1 MESTKELNFNTR
13 EGKLEEVVRLSK
25 ILYKNEQEQQPIVD
39 KLNELGKDLVEE
51 LSKLQQFWQDTFK
64 AREHL
69 LRDIREMDEK
79 SEQLEQD

>member
-51 LSKLQQFWQDTFK
+51 LSKLQQFWQDAFK